1 MELVIITGV
10 SGAGKSKVITTLEDI
25 GFYCVD
31 NMPPVLLE
39 EFASTYYT
47 ESEEERRPAAVVVD
61 ARSGGMFKGL
71 FRELEDLRAQ
81 NLPYKI
87 LYLDCADGELMR
99 RYKETRRRH
108 PLLDECGGDLQKAI
122 EEEKDFLTEVHEI
135 ADYTIDTSRTT
146 PLQLRERVISLF
158 ETENSLSMLV
168 SVMSF
173 GYRYGIPPEADL
185 VFDVRCLPNPF
196 YDPALREHDGTEEC
210 VARYVMDSPQS
221 EEFMRRLESLLDYA
235 VPLYRKEGKSQLII
249 AAGCTGG
256 HHRSVAT
263 AERLGKFLSERD
275 YRVEVSHRDIMKKRP
290 KG

>member
-61 ARSGGMFKGL
+61 VRSGGMFKGL
-71 FRELEDLRAQ
+71 FRELEDLRAK

-263 AERLGKFLSERD
+263 AERLGKFLTERD